1 MRDEASWNWQSVVP
15 RQRWLRFGVWLMA
28 LVAFGYVYNGASRLT
43 VVMAQDDDALEA
55 PDEGAA
61 TPPAAPPDS
70 TTSSNDNGGGD
81 KGGGS
86 RSMFQVVMSAGWFW
100 VALFAL
106 LSLVAV
112 FFIIEH
118 SITIRKSALLPDHV
132 LIELEQ
138 MIGRGEI
145 PQAVEYCHLPENESL
160 ASEVVLAGLERFQGS
175 EFGFAEYK
183 TAVEEAG
190 EDYLGRLYRK
200 TEVLGIIG
208 SVAPMLGLM
217 GTVVGMIVAFN
228 AIAEQQGNAKPA
240 ELAGGIG
247 TALLTTLFGLTI
259 AIPSMISYSYFRNKI
274 DSIVSEAGKRVER
287 IMMPLGRK
295 R

>member
-1 MRDEASWNWQSVVP
+1 MRDEANWNWQASLVR
-15 RQRWLRFGVWLMA
+15 RQRWMRFGAWLLA
-28 LVAFGYVYNGASRLT
+28 AVAFGYVYHGASQLT
-43 VVMAQDDDALEA
+43 VVMAQTDDDELEA
-55 PDEGAA
+55 PDEAA
-61 TPPAAPPDS
+61 PAPPAAAPE
-70 TTSSNDNGGGD
+70 TSKDSNDKSDNT
-81 KGGGS
+81 
-86 RSMFQVVMSAGWFW
+86 RSMFEIVMSAGWFW
-100 VALFAL
+100 VLVFAL
-106 LSLVAV
+106 LSLTAV

-118 SITIRKSALLPDHV
+118 SITIRKSALLPEHV

-138 MIGRGEI
+138 MIARGEI
-145 PQAVEYCHLPENESL
+145 PQAAEYCHLPENESL

-217 GTVVGMIVAFN
+217 GTVVGMISAFN
-228 AIAEQQGNAKPA
+228 TIAQQEGSAKPA

-247 TALLTTLFGLTI
+247 TALLTTLFGLSI
-259 AIPSMISYSYFRNKI
+259 AIPSMISYSFFRNKI